1 MASARG
7 VARPPARRFLPRSA
21 FAVRRRQRGFSLLEL
36 LVVVALLGL
45 LATLTLPNLQ
55 RIYASAQRSTE
66 RDLILKQLGALPRLA
81 LLQRRDYV
89 VHSTGAT
96 ADSSSEDPP
105 SHAEPYPLDVPEGWR
120 LVFDKPL
127 VVRASGVCL
136 GAELTLSHPDAA
148 AVRAHLQP
156 PYCAVADVR
165 RLAGG

>member
-1 MASARG
+1 MASTRG

-45 LATLTLPNLQ
+45 LATLALPNLQ
-55 RIYASAQRSTE
+55 RIYAGAQRSTE
-66 RDLILKQLGALPRLA
+66 RDLILEQLGALPRLA

-96 ADSSSEDPP
+96 TESSSEGAP
-105 SHAEPYPLDVPEGWR
+105 SHVEPYPLDVPEGWR
-120 LVFDKPL
+120 LVFDRPL

-165 RLAGG
+165 RLAGD

>member
-1 MASARG
+1 MASTRG
-7 VARPPARRFLPRSA
+7 VARLPARRFLPRGA
-21 FAVRRRQRGFSLLEL
+21 FAVQHRQRGFSLLEL

-81 LLQRRDYV
+81 LLHRRDYV
-89 VHSTGAT
+89 VHSTDAT
-96 ADSSSEDPP
+96 TESSSEAAP
-105 SHAEPYPLDVPEGWR
+105 SHVEPYPLDVPEGWR